1 MKKEIM
7 PRGYTLNYSDFIWL
21 IIVYIIVF
29 VFFLFSGIADNA
41 KDLNEFIKFVRGV
54 SCILAIILG
63 MNIFHFYKSYK
74 NRKQRKWCIE
84 NALYSVEGIP
94 VQIKEE
100 CIDYRGRIRYEIP
113 NIGVTKY
120 YRIVVT
126 YKNPVSD
133 KFEKA
138 ESELYYKN
146 PERFLENADIVVYI
160 RKNPQPLIAVY
171 KK

>member
-1 MKKEIM
+1 M
-7 PRGYTLNYSDFIWL
+7 PRGYKLNYSDFIW
-21 IIVYIIVF
+21 IIIICIAVF
-29 VFFLFSGIADNA
+29 VFYLFSDIASNE
-41 KDLNEFIKFVRGV
+41 KDLSEFIKFVKGISIFV
-54 SCILAIILG
+54 IIMTGFALYK
-63 MNIFHFYKSYK
+63 FYKTIK
-74 NRKQRKWCIE
+74 MRKQRKWCIE

-113 NIGVTKY
+113 NIGVTMY
-120 YRIVVT
+120 YRIIVT
-126 YKNPVSD
+126 YKNPVTD

-146 PERFLENADIVVYI
+146 PERFLENAEIVVYI